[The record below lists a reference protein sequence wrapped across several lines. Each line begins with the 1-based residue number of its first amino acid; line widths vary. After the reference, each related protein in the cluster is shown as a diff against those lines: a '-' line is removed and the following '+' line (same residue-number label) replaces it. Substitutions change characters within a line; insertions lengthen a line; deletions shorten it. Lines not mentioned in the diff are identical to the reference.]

1 MTIVC
6 PVCRRRVYAIE
17 HTGRVCRHDDTARHT
32 CPMSG
37 RIYPLDEE
45 RSRHEDPEHQA
56 GVLAVRNHRVA

>member
-6 PVCRRRVYAIE
+6 PVCRRRVHAIE
-17 HTGRVCRHDDTARHT
+17 HTDRVCRHDDTAHHT

-45 RSRHEDPEHQA
+45 EGRA
-56 GVLAVRNHRVA
+56 A